1 MLPTFWFHNI
11 VMEFREN
18 FTKFNDF
25 IFTKFLNVVLQLPHS
40 TVLNMN
46 NCAKYTVVVKKGKAI
61 TSIFSLLICCI
72 FKNLQRLYG
81 QCRLCFSDEQ
91 LGKLPNQTFIY
102 FVWEQIRSVLLYRS
116 LFFVCFFNEVFMSR
130 YQPVVCAVGT
140 AYCTAPE
147 FIFIKHSWICSMLIC
162 LIGQFCGPGATRSC
176 YWVRLITLYRCRFLP
191 IKIFIDHCVA
201 PVELHNKT
209 NPRLCMNWSILT
221 SLADPPF
228 PHNLKIPG
236 SKPLQ
241 LFISTSCSGTWKEEF
256 SLMLKGV
263 KYISVSSYW
272 LMVFCC

>member
-1 MLPTFWFHNI
+1 MTNSWVNCQTKHLFISFGNK
-11 VMEFREN
+11 FAAYC
-18 FTKFNDF
+18 FTG
-25 IFTKFLNVVLQLPHS
+25 
-40 TVLNMN
+40 
-46 NCAKYTVVVKKGKAI
+46 A
-61 TSIFSLLICCI
+61 
-72 FKNLQRLYG
+72 
-81 QCRLCFSDEQ
+81 
-91 LGKLPNQTFIY
+91 Y
-102 FVWEQIRSVLLYRS
+102 FLLYTYFKIVQIFVYLVNRCDFKIPFHKS
-116 LFFVCFFNEVFMSR
+116 TNIQYEGRVWYLPLQIVVQLEWISVSVIGCSFLFISHLVKHWFCFFNEVFMSR